1 MEEDC
6 IARNVKVVPYNPR
19 WPEMFRSESIKI
31 EQALGNNCSVVHHI
45 GSTAIPGLSAKPII
59 DILPIVKDIVEVDA
73 ATKAMESLG
82 YEAKGE
88 NGMAFRRFF
97 QKGKEVRTHHVHV
110 YEKED
115 PEIGRYLKFRDW
127 MCSNKEDCQA
137 YGALKLEL
145 ASKFPQDIFQYCLG
159 KDAFV
164 AGIDAKD
171 GYHGW
176 RMVQPL
182 TDREWEAVQRFRRG
196 YFDETGKDAT
206 SLIGEQQ
213 AHIHFVYYL
222 NSEIIGYV
230 QFYLFSNRKAVLQV
244 LYIDPCSRYQGK
256 GSHFLILSEKWMK
269 QNRVKFIQA
278 DELSADKGFW
288 KKNGFASDGKVVSKA
303 L

>member
-1 MEEDC
+1 M
-6 IARNVKVVPYNPR
+6 KVVPYDPR
-19 WPEMFRSESIKI
+19 WPEMFRAESIKI
-31 EQALGNNCSVVHHI
+31 EQALGSNCRAIHHI

-59 DILPIVKDIVEVDA
+59 DILPVVKDIVEVDA

-115 PEIGRYLKFRDW
+115 PEIDRYLKFRDW
-127 MCSNKEDCQA
+127 MCSNKEAFQA

-182 TDREWEAVQRFRRG
+182 TDREWEAVRCFRRG
-196 YFDETGKDAT
+196 YFDETSKDPT
-206 SLIGEQQ
+206 PPMFEQPR
-213 AHIHFVYYL
+213 HIHFVYYL

-230 QFYLFSNRKAVLQV
+230 HFHLCASRKAELQV
-244 LYIDPCSRYQGK
+244 LYIDECFRHQGK
-256 GSHFLILSEKWMK
+256 GSHFLTLSEKWMK
-269 QNRVKFIQA
+269 QNGVKIVQA
-278 DELSADKGFW
+278 EELSTDKRFW
-288 KKNGFASDGKVVSKA
+288 KKNRFASDGKVVSKT